1 MRKMLIRIS
10 KPAKKIP
17 NGDFNCFCDAQQGF
31 NGNNFLSALNLADI
45 FGVQIHGLSQRL
57 LSETSFFAIQPNGLA
72 DSFPVP
78 KNRLF
83 LRVSH
88 APKLADTSLWLT
100 PATCWYF
107 TLAFLLMAVKVPNI
121 VTGL

>member
-1 MRKMLIRIS
+1 MLIRIS
-10 KPAKKIP
+10 KPTKKIP
-17 NGDFNCFCDAQQGF
+17 DGNFNCLCDAQQGF
-31 NGNNFLSALNLADI
+31 NGNNFLSTFNLADI
-45 FGVQIHGLSQRL
+45 FRVQIHGLSQRL
-57 LSETSFFAIQPNGLA
+57 LGETCSFTIQTNGIT
-72 DSFPVP
+72 DNFPMP

-88 APKLADTSLWLT
+88 APKIADTSLRLT

-107 TLAFLLMAVKVPNI
+107 ALAFLLVAIKVPNI